1 MARNQLIR
9 TLGYIPT
16 TPRIYSALTTP
27 APAPAPFFATKEVHH
42 E

>member
-1 MARNQLIR
+1 MARTQLIR

-16 TPRIYSALTTP
+16 TPRIYSALTTA
-27 APAPAPFFATKEVHH
+27 APAPAPFLATKEVHH